1 MRCAFV
7 VRLEPKSGLPD
18 ELEGWVEEVET
29 GKEVRF
35 HSELELVLILQEC
48 RCAYLVGGPEELA
61 SKDDPDKVTDKSSL
75 GEM

>member
-18 ELEGWVEEVET
+18 ELEGWVEEVDT
-29 GKEVRF
+29 GREVRF
-35 HSELELVLILQEC
+35 HSKFQLVLFLQEC

-61 SKDDPDKVTDKSSL
+61 SKHDPDNMTDKSSL
-75 GEM
+75 GDM